1 MAAADR
7 KAAEKKNSN
16 PTHAAQRIVA
26 DLTWV
31 DGALQREVAIDVD
44 EAGVIRGVGPADG
57 RTPVTRRLAGR
68 MLLPGFVSAHSH
80 AFQRALRGSGE
91 TFPAGVGDF
100 WSWREAM
107 FALVERL
114 TPAML
119 RQVCRETFEEMLAV
133 GITTV
138 GEFHYV
144 HHAEIERADFAL
156 DREVIAAAAEAGIR
170 LCLLQS
176 YYRTGH
182 FDQPL
187 AGGQRRFATT
197 DVPRFIA
204 GCDALA
210 AMLDP
215 RTQALGIAPH
225 SLRAVP
231 PEDLKALAR
240 AADERG
246 WVVHIHVEE
255 QRREVEDCVRALGTN
270 PLRWMLDQLPL
281 GERWCIVHG
290 THSTADDLR
299 AYARTGGRHCVCPI
313 TEGNLGDGIALLPE
327 MLARPGAVCI
337 GTDSNVRLDPA
348 EELRWLEFVQRL
360 AAQRRGVVKTPE
372 GRVGAR
378 LLEIGTRNGVAALGL
393 ATGEIAAGL
402 AADFVAIDIS
412 DVSLRGCAAENLLDA
427 YLLGSGAQAVRE
439 VCVGGR
445 WVR

>member
-1 MAAADR
+1 MTDG
-7 KAAEKKNSN
+7 ENV
-16 PTHAAQRIVA
+16 TQRIVA
-26 DLTWV
+26 DLVWC
-31 DGALQREVAIDVD
+31 DGALRRGLAVDVD
-44 EAGVIRGVGPADG
+44 AHGVICRVGPAAPADEAAASL
-57 RTPVTRRLAGR
+57 PTRRLAGR

-114 TPAML
+114 TPEKF
-119 RQVCRETFEEMLAV
+119 RRVCRETFEEMLAV

-144 HHAEIERADFAL
+144 HHADIERADFAL
-156 DREVIAAAAEAGIR
+156 DRELIAAAAEAGIR

-182 FDQPL
+182 FDRPL

-197 DVPRFIA
+197 DVRQFVA

-210 AMLDP
+210 ASLDP
-215 RTQALGIAPH
+215 RTQSLGIAPH

-231 PEDLKALAR
+231 PEDLKALAT
-240 AADERG
+240 AADERD

-255 QRREVEDCVRALGTN
+255 QRREIEDCQAALGTN
-270 PLRWMLDQLPL
+270 PLRWMLDHLPL
-281 GERWCIVHG
+281 NDRWCIVHG

-299 AYARTGGRHCVCPI
+299 AYARTGGRHCVCPL
-313 TEGNLGDGIALLPE
+313 TEGNLGDGVARLPE
-327 MLARPGAVCI
+327 MLARPQAVCI

-360 AAQRRGVVKTPE
+360 AAERRGVVKTAD

-378 LLEIGTRNGVAALGL
+378 LLEIGTRSGAAALGL
-393 ATGEIAAGL
+393 NTGEIAVGRP
-402 AADFVAIDIS
+402 ADLVAVDIG
-412 DVSLRGCAAENLLDA
+412 DVSLRGGSQENLLDA